1 MAGENIWRA
10 YILKNVERREKLR
23 HNMVLTAALALDV
36 NDSPGEIRTLV
47 SVSRACH
54 AWDNSTVLTCL
65 QLEI

>member
-1 MAGENIWRA
+1 
-10 YILKNVERREKLR
+10 LKNVERREKLR